1 MYRMLRPA
9 SSFVVRRT
17 CCALHTYQVPQV
29 WSTAVRRFCAG
40 SDVERRVIRAVEQFI
55 EGRKEELQADLTSTE
70 LSSDDKKKSQKILDK
85 LNELPAVT
93 GELSWEKAG
102 FDEIDCVEVLLKVED
117 EFKHEMPDEVADNL
131 KSVSDTA
138 AYISGLGK

>member
-1 MYRMLRPA
+1 MYRVLRPA
-9 SSFVVRRT
+9 SLFVVRRT
-17 CCALHTYQVPQV
+17 FIAHHAYQAPQV
-29 WSTAVRRFCAG
+29 WSAAVRRFC
-40 SDVERRVIRAVEQFI
+40 SSPDVERRVISAVEEFI
-55 EGRKEELQADLTSTE
+55 HGRKAELQADLSSSE

-93 GELSWEKAG
+93 GDLSWEKAG

-131 KSVSDTA
+131 KSVSETV